1 MEFKEA
7 LKNYDHIS
15 NSDTSLISDMSGIF
29 EAKKN
34 LNDDINNWDVSKISR
49 MVLFINI
56 FFII

>member
-29 EAKKN
+29 EAKK
-34 LNDDINNWDVSKISR
+34 S
-49 MVLFINI
+49 
-56 FFII
+56 